1 MYSSVCRSLSAL
13 TPERYVE
20 RFKIGI
26 TNDPIRRFGT
36 YADGYDEMILLYCS
50 QSIQNVSDM
59 EAMLIDHNRDLAKN
73 RTGGG
78 GGNIGRTG
86 PYYLYVVL
94 YQRREG
100 KLASFLDF
108 VPFVMPN
115 VEYRE

>member
-1 MYSSVCRSLSAL
+1 MYSPVCRSLSAL

-26 TNDPIRRFGT
+26 TNDPIRRFGI
-36 YADGYDEMILLYCS
+36 YVDAYDEMILLYRS
-50 QSIQNVSDM
+50 RSINNVSDM
-59 EAMLIDHNRDLAKN
+59 EAMLIDHNRDLAMN

-100 KLASFLDF
+100 NLASLLDF
-108 VPFVMPN
+108 VSLVVPN
-115 VEYRE
+115 VRYKE